1 MENINSFLG
10 YFEILD
16 PPIAETSW
24 SLLSLFPF
32 SSYFL
37 LFFNLDFFFLAI
49 KTALHT
55 TSATKKKKK
64 KKKNAQE
71 RIVFHATDLGSS
83 HTDGL
88 LVSVK

>member
-16 PPIAETSW
+16 PPMAETSW

-37 LFFNLDFFFLAI
+37 LFFNLDFFLAI

-55 TSATKKKKK
+55 TSATKKKTKQ
-64 KKKNAQE
+64 KKNAQE

>member
-1 MENINSFLG
+1 MQSG
-10 YFEILD
+10 QSQS
-16 PPIAETSW
+16 PAKCRKAPWA
-24 SLLSLFPF
+24 
-32 SSYFL
+32 FL
-37 LFFNLDFFFLAI
+37 LFFNLDFFLAI

-55 TSATKKKKK
+55 TSATKKKKE